1 MINKPTYHIYGQD
14 EIMHNAKVRILP
26 DGNVKVTAFSRKVFK
41 EKGFE
46 KIEFFDRYY
55 EELNSV
61 KLGTA
66 EKLRKEAEKE
76 LLSVAEG
83 YTRSDN
89 LKRARD
95 KVFEIASANKWDYM
109 ITLTLDKE
117 KINRYDKSEVL
128 KLVSKWLDN
137 KVQRRGLK
145 YLIVPEYHKDGAIH
159 FHGLCNDSLD
169 FVSAERY
176 KIRGSKKPIGLSTLR
191 KYGFKPTDEQVQEVF
206 NVKDFPYGFTTALKL
221 DGNVTAVSLYMT
233 KYITKDLQKI
243 FGSYYK
249 AGGKIA
255 RALPFELHDIAFKEL
270 EKFPGCKTVELP
282 DRLGEVRYL
291 FTTLEEL
298 KKGVSFYDERQSV

>member
-14 EIMHNAKVRILP
+14 EIMKNAKLRILP

-109 ITLTLDKE
+109 VTLTLDKD

-159 FHGLCNDSLD
+159 FHGLFNDALD
-169 FVSAERY
+169 FVSSERY
-176 KIRGSKKPIGLSTLR
+176 KIRGNKKPIGLSTLR

-255 RALPFELHDIAFKEL
+255 RALPFELHNIDFDEL
-270 EKFPGCKTVELP
+270 GSFPGCKTVELP

-291 FTTLEEL
+291 FTTLEDL
-298 KKGVSFYDERQSV
+298 KKGVCFYDER

>member
-1 MINKPTYHIYGQD
+1 MK
-14 EIMHNAKVRILP
+14 NAKLRILP

-109 ITLTLDKE
+109 VTLTLDKE

-159 FHGLCNDSLD
+159 FHGLFNDALD

-176 KIRGSKKPIGLSTLR
+176 KIRGNKKPIGLSTLR

-233 KYITKDLQKI
+233 KYITKDLKKI

-255 RALPFELHDIAFKEL
+255 RALPFELHNIDFDGL
-270 EKFPGCKTVELP
+270 GNFPGCKTVELP

-291 FTTLEEL
+291 FTTLEDL
-298 KKGVSFYDERQSV
+298 KKGVCFYDERQSV